1 MEYAQIRQYLPH
13 FVYELM
19 KSGATPSTIN
29 SFRGRW
35 NSLPA
40 NASELP
46 CPLCYAT
53 GRQGSLQPAR
63 NAGATTVQCARCR
76 KEFIVD
82 RH

>member
-1 MEYAQIRQYLPH
+1 LEYEQIRQYLPH

-35 NSLPA
+35 NTLPA
-40 NASELP
+40 GASELP

-63 NAGATTVQCARCR
+63 NAGAAIVQCARCR
-76 KEFIVD
+76 KEFIVG

>member
-1 MEYAQIRQYLPH
+1 MEYEQIRQYLPH

-19 KSGATPSTIN
+19 KSGATSSTIN

-35 NSLPA
+35 NTLPA
-40 NASELP
+40 DASELP

-53 GRQGSLQPAR
+53 GRQGSLQLAR
-63 NAGATTVQCARCR
+63 TAGAATIRCARCL
-76 KEFIVD
+76 KEFVVD